1 MSYNFILI
9 SVLVIYMLFNL
20 FMGLKIS
27 KDQTKSD
34 KAKGNSFINN
44 YFIGGRSM
52 GGFVL
57 AMTLVATFTSASSF
71 IGGPGIAYSKG
82 LAWVFLSMIQVPTA
96 FIILAVL
103 GKKFALIARRT
114 DSVTVT
120 DFLRH
125 RYDSPAVVII
135 LSIWLIIFS
144 IAQMMAQFVGGA
156 VLFQSV
162 TGLPYVVGLAIFGI
176 VVILYT
182 SVGGFKAV
190 VTTDTIQGI
199 IMLIGSIIFLGTII
213 KHGGGVDNIV
223 HKLNEVNPGWNTPD
237 AGGAAPKE
245 FILSFWILVGIATIG
260 LPQTAVRAMGFKD
273 TKSLHNAMV
282 YGTIVLGALM
292 LIMHISG
299 VFAPA
304 VLSPDEFQTTD
315 YIVPTIVLKYLNP
328 VVAGIF
334 IAAPIAAVMSTVSS
348 LLIMTSAAIIKDL
361 YLNYIVKDK
370 ENIIDKK
377 ISSLSMITT
386 FIVGILVFILTIN
399 PPELIVWIN
408 LFALGG
414 MECAFLSAIILGL
427 YWKGANSTGVILSS
441 VLGPIIFM
449 ILKEIK
455 FTLFGFDP
463 IVISVILTLV
473 LFVIGS
479 LFGKKTS
486 EERLKIFF

>member
-9 SVLVIYMLFNL
+9 SVLVAYMLLNL
-20 FMGLKIS
+20 YIGLKIS
-27 KDQTKSD
+27 KKQNNKD
-34 KAKGNSFINN
+34 KEKGTSFINN

-82 LAWVFLSMIQVPTA
+82 LSWVFLSMIQVPTA

-103 GKKFALIARRT
+103 GKKFAIIARRT

-125 RYDSPAVVII
+125 RYDSPIAVII
-135 LSIWLIIFS
+135 LSIWLIVFS

-162 TGLPYVVGLAIFGI
+162 TGLPYVVGLLLFGI
-176 VVILYT
+176 VVIVYT
-182 SVGGFKAV
+182 SFGGFKAV
-190 VTTDTIQGI
+190 VTTDTIQGVV
-199 IMLIGSIIFLGTII
+199 MLIGSIIFLGTII
-213 KHGGGVDNIV
+213 KVGGGLDNIV
-223 HKLNEVNPGWNTPD
+223 LKLNEVNPGWNTPD
-237 AGGAAPKE
+237 AGGEAPKQ
-245 FILSFWILVGIATIG
+245 FIMSFWILVGIATIG

-273 TKSLHNAMV
+273 TKSLHDAMV

-304 VLSPDEFQTTD
+304 VISPSEFQNTD
-315 YIVPTIVLKYLNP
+315 YIVPNIVLKYLNP
-328 VVAGIF
+328 FIAGIF

-348 LLIMTSAAIIKDL
+348 LLIMTSAAIVKDL
-361 YLNYIVKDK
+361 YLNYIVKDV
-370 ENIIDKK
+370 ENISEKK
-377 ISSLSMITT
+377 ISNLSMITT
-386 FIVGILVFILTIN
+386 FLIGTLVFILTIN

-408 LFALGG
+408 LFAMGG
-414 MECAFLSAIILGL
+414 MECAFLASIILGL
-427 YWKGANSTGVILSS
+427 YWKGANSTGAILSS
-441 VLGPIIFM
+441 LFGPIIF
-449 ILKEIK
+449 ILLKQFK
-455 FTLFGFDP
+455 FDFFGFDP
-463 IVISVILTLV
+463 IVPSIIITLI
-473 LFVIGS
+473 LFVVGS
-479 LFGKKTS
+479 LLGKKTS
-486 EERLKIFF
+486 KEKLEVFF

>member
-1 MSYNFILI
+1 MSYNSILI
-9 SVLVIYMLFNL
+9 SVLVVYMLLNL
-20 FMGLKIS
+20 YIGLRIS
-27 KDQTKSD
+27 KKQTKLD
-34 KAKGNSFINN
+34 KTNGNSFINN

-71 IGGPGIAYSKG
+71 VGGPGIAYSKG

-103 GKKFALIARRT
+103 GKKFAMIARRT

-125 RYDSPAVVII
+125 RYDSPVVVII

-162 TGLPYVVGLAIFGI
+162 TGLPYIVGLALFGI
-176 VVILYT
+176 VVIIYT

-190 VTTDTIQGI
+190 VTTDTIQGVV
-199 IMLIGSIIFLGTII
+199 MLIGSIIFLTTIV
-213 KHGGGVDNIV
+213 KHGGGLENIV
-223 HKLNEVNPGWNTPD
+223 LKLNEVNPGWNTPD
-237 AGGAAPKE
+237 ASGEAPKQ
-245 FILSFWILVGIATIG
+245 FLLSFWVLVGIATIG

-273 TKSLHNAMV
+273 TKSLHDAMI

-304 VLSPDEFQTTD
+304 VLSPDEFQNTD

-328 VVAGIF
+328 VIAGIF

-361 YLNYIVKDK
+361 YLNYVVKDK
-370 ENIIDKK
+370 ENINEKK
-377 ISSLSMITT
+377 IGNLSMITT
-386 FIVGILVFILTIN
+386 LIIGLVVFLLTIN

-408 LFALGG
+408 LFAMGG
-414 MECAFLSAIILGL
+414 MECAFLAAIILGL
-427 YWKGANSTGVILSS
+427 YWKGANSTGAILSS
-441 VLGPIIFM
+441 LLGPIIFI
-449 ILKEIK
+449 ILKQIK
-455 FTLFGFDP
+455 FNFFGFDP
-463 IVISVILTLV
+463 IVPAILITLI
-473 LFVIGS
+473 LFVVGS
-479 LFGKKTS
+479 IFGKKTS
-486 EERLKIFF
+486 EEKLKVFF

>member
-9 SVLVIYMLFNL
+9 SVLVVYMLLNL
-20 FMGLKIS
+20 YIGLKIS
-27 KDQTKSD
+27 KKQNNKDRE
-34 KAKGNSFINN
+34 KGTSFVNN

-82 LAWVFLSMIQVPTA
+82 LSWVFLSMIQVPTA
-96 FIILAVL
+96 FIILAIL
-103 GKKFALIARRT
+103 GKKFAIIARKT

-125 RYDSPAVVII
+125 RYDSPVAVII
-135 LSIWLIIFS
+135 LSVWLIVFS

-162 TGLPYVVGLAIFGI
+162 TGLPYVVGLLLFGI
-176 VVILYT
+176 VVIVYT
-182 SVGGFKAV
+182 SFGGFKAV

-199 IMLIGSIIFLGTII
+199 VMLVGSIIFLGTII
-213 KHGGGVDNIV
+213 KVGGGIDNIV
-223 HKLNEVNPGWNTPD
+223 LKLNEVNPGWNTPD
-237 AGGAAPKE
+237 AGGEAPKQ
-245 FILSFWILVGIATIG
+245 FIMSFWILVGIATIG

-273 TKSLHNAMV
+273 TKSLHDAMV

-304 VLSPDEFQTTD
+304 VISPEEFQTTD
-315 YIVPTIVLKYLNP
+315 YIVPNIVLKYLNP
-328 VVAGIF
+328 FIAGMF

-348 LLIMTSAAIIKDL
+348 LLIMTSAAITKDL
-361 YLNYIVKDK
+361 YLNYIVKDQ
-370 ENIIDKK
+370 ENINEKK
-377 ISSLSMITT
+377 ISNLSMITT
-386 FIVGILVFILTIN
+386 FLIGALVFILTIN

-408 LFALGG
+408 LFAMGG
-414 MECAFLSAIILGL
+414 MECAFLASIILGL
-427 YWKGANSTGVILSS
+427 YWKGANSTGAILSS
-441 VLGPIIFM
+441 LFGPIIF
-449 ILKEIK
+449 ILLKQ
-455 FTLFGFDP
+455 FNFNFFGLDP
-463 IVISVILTLV
+463 IVPSIIITLI
-473 LFVIGS
+473 LFVVGS

-486 EERLKIFF
+486 KEKLEIFF

>member
-1 MSYNFILI
+1 MMNYNFKLI
-9 SVLVIYMLFNL
+9 TVLVIYMLVNL
-20 FMGLKIS
+20 VLGLIIS
-27 KDQTKSD
+27 KKQSLSD
-34 KAKGNSFINN
+34 KKNGKGFINN

-82 LAWVFLSMIQVPTA
+82 LSWVFLSMIQVPTA

-103 GKKFALIARRT
+103 GKKFAIIARRT
-114 DSVTVT
+114 NSVTVT

-125 RYDSPAVVII
+125 RYDSKFAVII
-135 LSIWLIIFS
+135 LSIWLIVFS

-156 VLFQSV
+156 VLFQTV
-162 TGLPYVVGLAIFGI
+162 TGLPYIVGLAIFGMA
-176 VVILYT
+176 VILYT
-182 SVGGFKAV
+182 SIGGFKAV
-190 VTTDTIQGI
+190 VTTDTVQGV
-199 IMLIGSIIFLGTII
+199 IMLLGSIIFLGTII
-213 KHGGGVDNIV
+213 KNGGGIENIV
-223 HKLNEVNPGWNTPD
+223 TKLNEVNPGWNTPD
-237 AGGAAPKE
+237 AGGQVSKQ

-260 LPQTAVRAMGFKD
+260 LPQTAVRAMGFKN
-273 TKSLHNAMV
+273 TKSLHDAMI

-304 VLSPDEFQTTD
+304 VLGPDEFTNTD

-328 VVAGIF
+328 VLAGIF

-361 YLNYIVKDK
+361 YLNYISKDK
-370 ENIIDKK
+370 NINEER
-377 ISSLSMITT
+377 ISKMSIITT
-386 FIVGILVFILTIN
+386 LIVGLTVFALTVN

-414 MECAFLSAIILGL
+414 MECAFLASIILGL
-427 YWKGANSTGVILSS
+427 YWKGANSTGAIISS
-441 VLGPIIFM
+441 LFGPIIF
-449 ILKEIK
+449 ILLKQFKIT
-455 FTLFGFDP
+455 FFQFDP
-463 IVISVILTLV
+463 IVISIIITLI

-479 LFGKKTS
+479 LIGKKTS
-486 EERLKIFF
+486 EEKLKVFF